1 MPIVNNAS
9 VRLSGRQHLFL
20 FGPLLLLLVVG
31 LLGPSV
37 LGFLATFTSYAPGQS
52 AIRFTGLANYIA
64 VLRDHEF
71 MTAVRNI
78 AVFTSV
84 AVPLELVIGFG
95 LAYILRRPLRGRAI
109 LRVLLLIPWLVSP
122 VASGVMWHF
131 LLGPTH
137 GLLDFTFGLLG
148 VPEVPPPLAQH
159 GLALV
164 TTMAVE
170 VWRVAPLVAFLL
182 VPGLAAIP
190 PEKWEH
196 ATIEGSSWIGQIRHV
211 ALPAIRPLLLAVAL
225 LLVGAALSTF
235 DIVLILTGGGPGTE
249 TTTPGLYSYTL
260 AFQAANWPVG
270 AASAWLIVAAVL
282 IAGAIYL
289 RFGSADAS

>member
-1 MPIVNNAS
+1 
-9 VRLSGRQHLFL
+9 VRLSRQQQLLL
-20 FGPLLLLLVVG
+20 FGPLVLLLAVG

-37 LGFLATFTSYAPGQS
+37 LGFLATFTSYAPGQG
-52 AIRFTGLANYIA
+52 AIRFIELANYIA
-64 VLRDHEF
+64 VLRDGEF
-71 MTAVRNI
+71 MAAVRNI
-78 AVFTSV
+78 VVFTAL

-95 LAYILRRPLRGRAI
+95 LAYILRRPMRGRAI

-137 GLLDFTFGLLG
+137 GLLDFALGLIGLPDTPSPLG
-148 VPEVPPPLAQH
+148 QH
-159 GLALV
+159 GLALLTV
-164 TTMAVE
+164 VAVE
-170 VWRVAPLVAFLL
+170 VWRVAPLAGFLL

-190 PEKWEH
+190 PQNWEH

-211 ALPAIRPLLLAVAL
+211 ALPAIRPLMLAVTL
-225 LLVGAALSTF
+225 LLVGAALGTF
-235 DIVLILTGGGPGTE
+235 DTVLILTGGGPGTE
-249 TTTPGLYSYTL
+249 TSTPGLYSYTS

-282 IAGAIYL
+282 AAGAAYL
-289 RFGSADAS
+289 RFASTDEP